1 MNQHVMKA
9 AAALGV
15 TVAVATGCSSKSTG
29 INERLVSPGLTT
41 TENSD
46 LQGGGGE
53 VHSSD
58 SELENGQRAGSRIG
72 AVRNLFGRSS
82 INGFDFREA
91 IGNPERGTPK
101 QLGSA
106 TMNRGGS

>member
-1 MNQHVMKA
+1 
-9 AAALGV
+9 
-15 TVAVATGCSSKSTG
+15 
-29 INERLVSPGLTT
+29 
-41 TENSD
+41 
-46 LQGGGGE
+46 

-106 TMNRGGS
+106 TMNRGGSENEHHHLLSPFEMHLLQVAEGNGLLMACATSALRIRLWLVC

>member
-1 MNQHVMKA
+1 
-9 AAALGV
+9 
-15 TVAVATGCSSKSTG
+15 
-29 INERLVSPGLTT
+29 
-41 TENSD
+41 
-46 LQGGGGE
+46 

-82 INGFDFREA
+82 VNGFDFREA

>member
-1 MNQHVMKA
+1 MMMFILRASTIHRGA
-9 AAALGV
+9 AQLLRRAALLMVDLRMAKGRFLRV
-15 TVAVATGCSSKSTG
+15 FDVVDEKCTSSG
-29 INERLVSPGLTT
+29 
-41 TENSD
+41 
-46 LQGGGGE
+46 
-53 VHSSD
+53 